1 MTFVLQ
7 RNSLKLFIC
16 EESVRK
22 PLLFAREIKMTIIES
37 IVIGLSSRELAP
49 GIKGTSR
56 AAIRSW
62 LVKNKHAKESPQ
74 LNAAIRRA
82 LKKAMEEGL
91 VIPDGPQRFR
101 LDLKKRDAM
110 RRAANKKKSAAAKK
124 KRASASKKRK
134 SSTTKRKS
142 STKKRKTA
150 SKSSKRKSASKKRST
165 KSKTKSK
172 SKSKPRSKSKKSSKK

>member
-1 MTFVLQ
+1 
-7 RNSLKLFIC
+7 
-16 EESVRK
+16 
-22 PLLFAREIKMTIIES
+22 MTIIES

-49 GIKGTSR
+49 GVKGTSR

-62 LVKNKHAKESPQ
+62 LVRNKHAKESPT
-74 LNAAIRRA
+74 LNGNLRRA

-110 RRAANKKKSAAAKK
+110 RRAAAKKKTAAAKK
-124 KRASASKKRK
+124 RRAAASASKKK
-134 SSTTKRKS
+134 KKSTTKRKS
-142 STKKRKTA
+142 STKSKRKTA
-150 SKSSKRKSASKKRST
+150 SKSKRKSASKKRT

-172 SKSKPRSKSKKSSKK
+172 SKSRSKSKKSKK